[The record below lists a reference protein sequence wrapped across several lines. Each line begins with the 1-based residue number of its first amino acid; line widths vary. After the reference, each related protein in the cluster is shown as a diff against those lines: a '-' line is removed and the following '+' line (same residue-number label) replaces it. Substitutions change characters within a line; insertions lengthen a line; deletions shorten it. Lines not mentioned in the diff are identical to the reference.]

1 MPFLQGKIT
10 DRPHV
15 NLFWKK
21 EARGAVRHNDWKLI
35 RFPDRPAELY
45 NLYEDISEVNDL
57 ASTYPDKVREMY
69 KMLFN
74 WELTLE
80 RPLWQLERK
89 YEGLAA
95 ERMDSFRKVK
105 SEKIIKNVKN

>member
-1 MPFLQGKIT
+1 MRVML
-10 DRPHV
+10 
-15 NLFWKK
+15 NLAFRTAKNLGHPIWKS
-21 EARGAVRHNDWKLI
+21 W
-35 RFPDRPAELY
+35 P
-45 NLYEDISEVNDL
+45 
-57 ASTYPDKVREMY
+57 TYPDKVREMY

-95 ERMDSFRKVK
+95 ERMDSSRKVK